1 MGSINTN
8 YNVNYTLDLFLQS
21 NIGISSSSLDRF
33 NFYYEGVET
42 LELTSVSESL
52 KHEFIEFTFWP
63 RPLMKS

>member
-42 LELTSVSESL
+42 LELTSVSESQ
-52 KHEFIEFTFWP
+52 KPEFIEFTFWP